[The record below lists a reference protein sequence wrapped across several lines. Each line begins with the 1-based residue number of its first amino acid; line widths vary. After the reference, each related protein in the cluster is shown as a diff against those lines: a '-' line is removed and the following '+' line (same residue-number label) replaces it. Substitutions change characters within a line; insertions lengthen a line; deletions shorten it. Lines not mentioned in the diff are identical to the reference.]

1 MAARRDTFLSVPGRV
16 QRWALHWFMPMA
28 MSLVCSTGA
37 LAAQATAQ
45 APTTAASESGRV
57 RLHYMQFCAGCH
69 LPDGTGSPARG
80 VPSMRG
86 GILGRFMAT
95 PAGRA
100 YLLRVPGVT
109 NTPLDDTQ
117 TAQLMNWL
125 IANFGDGALP
135 DSYPAFS
142 ATEAGDGRRNRLA
155 DPAKLRAVLLG
166 TSAQTDSH

>member
-1 MAARRDTFLSVPGRV
+1 MGTQRGALVSLSARVR
-16 QRWALHWFMPMA
+16 RWALHGLMPVA

-37 LAAQATAQ
+37 RAASASEQ
-45 APTTAASESGRV
+45 APETAPAESGRV

-109 NTPLDDTQ
+109 NTPLNDAQ

-125 IANFGDGALP
+125 ITNFGDGAVP
-135 DSYPAFS
+135 GNYPAFS

>member
-1 MAARRDTFLSVPGRV
+1 MATR
-16 QRWALHWFMPMA
+16 RWAMP
-28 MSLVCSTGA
+28 LVLGLACASAA
-37 LAAQATAQ
+37 LAVAAPEPPRQAD
-45 APTTAASESGRV
+45 ASASGRV

-109 NTPLDDTQ
+109 NTPLDDAQ

-125 IANFGDGALP
+125 IVNFGDGSVP
-135 DSYPAFS
+135 EGKPSFS
-142 ATEAGDGRRNRLA
+142 ATEVGDGRAHRLA
-155 DPAKLRAVLLG
+155 DPARLRAELLG
-166 TSAQTDSH
+166 TVAPPDSR